1 MFQNVEQKASEVA
14 ECKDILDRVKEVLG
28 KRENA
33 LKLYIVVGTRRYL
46 FYRVKI

>member
-28 KRENA
+28 
-33 LKLYIVVGTRRYL
+33 
-46 FYRVKI
+46 